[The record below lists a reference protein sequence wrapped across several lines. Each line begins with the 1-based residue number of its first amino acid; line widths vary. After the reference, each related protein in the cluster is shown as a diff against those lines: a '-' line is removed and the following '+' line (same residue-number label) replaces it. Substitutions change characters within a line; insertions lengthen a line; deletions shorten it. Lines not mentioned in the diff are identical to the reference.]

1 MHLTVGPE
9 GPLNATIALVGE
21 SPGRDELVEGRPFVG
36 AAGQRLNA
44 LLNEAH
50 ILRARCRILNVMDTR
65 PPGDKF
71 GHFWLDNKMTK
82 PTEQLVLGTRQL
94 YECLADMPYL
104 RVVVALGR
112 QPMYVLTKS
121 DGITKQRGS
130 ILQTYSASVSWCTHY
145 APIVLPTFHP
155 SFCLRNWAVN
165 PLVVHDLRLAKQ
177 IADGEGGP
185 LSILPDRDLDC
196 YPNDGAICAYL
207 DLIYHDRPL
216 SVDIECWQGR
226 ISRISMSQDPLHAI
240 SIPFVNLDTEEW
252 LPDRQWI
259 WNKLRDLFLNQ
270 PIIGQ
275 NFGTFDLPWLRERQG
290 IEIRNLVHDTMIAQH
305 SILPGM
311 PKFLKPLSLA
321 MLTSL
326 YTNEP
331 YYKDEGK
338 VLGGRKPND
347 EQYGKYSA
355 KDAAVTYEVYQEQI
369 SNPLFT
375 KRRHTFEHEMRLVNG
390 PIRYMMQRGVKVDTG
405 LKKQLRE
412 RAVRE
417 LTLLELLVKK
427 DIGKDINLRSP
438 QQIGKLLYD
447 DMRLPAPK
455 SRSTDEDSIKV
466 LQAKFHKVEVL
477 NYILQYR
484 GIEQVRK
491 NILSAKVDPDGRMRC
506 SYSPTTDF
514 GRFKSYENPFGS
526 GCNMQNVPRDPNI
539 RRMFT
544 ADDGCVM
551 IEADLEQAE
560 LRDVAYWSG
569 DPTLLRLLN
578 EEGGDVHTEMAKMIL
593 DKDTINSLERQLG
606 KTIVH
611 AVDLMQSARGVVKS
625 CRLKLGLDM
634 KETEARQL
642 INRYLS
648 RFPCIKSVFH
658 EGVKAELA
666 NNKRTLV
673 NPFGREITFHDR
685 WGNELFRRGAAF
697 LMQSTIGDLLNTILM
712 LWWNGHCRVGEL
724 LMQLHDAL
732 YVQCHESTLDG
743 CLSLL
748 AIAFSYTFPM
758 RSLSGIDY
766 PEVFIPVKF
775 KVSRRW
781 GEKPLATYTLREC
794 GGELIKEEKR

>member
-21 SPGRDELVEGRPFVG
+21 SPGRDELIEGRPFVG

-50 ILRARCRILNVMDTR
+50 ILRARCRILNVMDVR
-65 PPGDKF
+65 PLGDKF
-71 GHFWLDNKMTK
+71 SHFWLDSKQTK
-82 PTEQLVLGTRQL
+82 ETLQLINSIQQL
-94 YECLADMPYL
+94 YEHLAEMPNL
-104 RVVVALGR
+104 RVVAALGR
-112 QPMYVLTKS
+112 QPMYILTGR

-130 ILQTYSASVSWCTHY
+130 VLQLCSAFGVFRDV
-145 APIVLPTFHP
+145 AVIPTFHP

-177 IADGEGGP
+177 IADGEGDP
-185 LSILPDRDLDC
+185 LSILPRRQLIC
-196 YPNDGAICAYL
+196 NPNDDTIKFHL
-207 DLIYHDRPL
+207 NTIDRTAPL
-216 SVDIECWQGR
+216 SVDIETWRGV
-226 ISRISMSQDPLHAI
+226 SRISLSQDPLHAI
-240 SIPFVNLDTEEW
+240 SIPFVNLDTEKW
-252 LPDRQWI
+252 LPNREWI
-259 WNKLRDLFLNQ
+259 WNMLRDILLNQ

-275 NFGTFDLPWLRERQG
+275 GFGMFDLVWLRERHG

-305 SILPGM
+305 AILPGM

-331 YYKDEGK
+331 YYKNEGK
-338 VLGGRKPND
+338 VLEGRKPND

-355 KDAAVTYEVYQEQI
+355 KDAAVTYEVYQEQLR
-369 SNPLFT
+369 NPLFT

-390 PIRYMMQRGVKVDTG
+390 PIRYMMQRGVKVDVE

-417 LTLLELLVKK
+417 LTLLELMVKK
-427 DIGKDINLRSP
+427 DIGQDINLRSP

-455 SRSTDEDSIKV
+455 SRSTDEDSIKI
-466 LQAKFHKVEVL
+466 LQAKFPELGVL

-526 GCNMQNVPRDPNI
+526 GCNMQNVPRDPKI
-539 RRMFT
+539 RRMFA
-544 ADDGCVM
+544 ADDGYVM

-569 DPTLLRLLN
+569 DPHLLHLLN
-578 EEGGDVHTEMAKMIL
+578 DEGVDVHTEMAKMIL
-593 DKDTINSLERQLG
+593 GEDTINSQERQLG

-634 KETEARQL
+634 KETEARRL
-642 INRYLS
+642 INRYLA

-658 EGVKAELA
+658 EGVKRELA
-666 NNKRTLV
+666 NNKRTLI

-697 LMQSTIGDLLNTILM
+697 YMQSTVGDLLNTILNR
-712 LWWNGHCRVGEL
+712 WWDKHACRATGEL
-724 LMQLHDAL
+724 LMQLHDAF
-732 YVQCHESTLDG
+732 YPQCLEERLPE
-743 CLSLL
+743 CLIGL
-748 AIAFSYTFPM
+748 ADSFSYTFPM

-766 PEVFIPVKF
+766 PKVFIPVKF

-781 GEKPLATYTLREC
+781 GEEPLATYTLREC
-794 GGELIKEEKR
+794 GGQLIKEGK